1 VGKIYQHGRA
11 VLVAAGV
18 LLGLL
23 LLAGGAGAK
32 NPEPAKNTPSPFA
45 VEIGELH
52 RIKVLLEKAD
62 HDYKGH
68 RAAAVKEITAAI
80 HDLAAGTHHHHPHAM
95 PGKGGNNEPQALS
108 DAQLRE
114 AVQQLRTVH
123 KQLAAAGAPAR
134 AATAVE
140 RAVKE
145 LDRALEIK

>member
-1 VGKIYQHGRA
+1 
-11 VLVAAGV
+11 
-18 LLGLL
+18 

-32 NPEPAKNTPSPFA
+32 NPEAAKTTPSPFA

-52 RIKVLLEKAD
+52 RIKALLEKAD

-80 HDLAAGTHHHHPHAM
+80 HDLAAHHHHHPHAM

-114 AVQQLRTVH
+114 AREQLRTVH
-123 KQLAAAGAPAR
+123 KQLAAAGAPGKAV
-134 AATAVE
+134 TAVE
-140 RAVKE
+140 KAIKE